1 MSSSLDKEIAQMEA
15 TLSMQKRALKVRS
28 HQVSTQL
35 QKTLS
40 SPAALATAAGAGF
53 FAGKLTDRPR
63 PKQRD
68 SASTSNTG
76 FVSTLLRTITGVQT
90 AAGFAKHL

>member
-1 MSSSLDKEIAQMEA
+1 MSTSLEKEIEQMEA
-15 TLSMQKRALKVRS
+15 ALSMKKRALKVRS

-35 QKTLS
+35 QETLS

-63 PKQRD
+63 PKQTGN
-68 SASTSNTG
+68 ASKSNTG